1 MPKRKYFRKILLGG
15 KYSKILLSLV
25 VLFLTGLLG
34 AIFTFI
40 MITKDFPRPENLS
53 EHQIFQSTKIYD
65 RTGTVLLYELYGEE
79 KRTVV
84 PLDTFSKNLINAV
97 IATEDADFYNHHGI
111 DFKSIVRAILT
122 DLRLGAPLQGASTI
136 SQQLIRSSFLTRE
149 KTAIRKTKEIILTL
163 ELERRYSKDTI
174 LELYLNQVPFGA
186 NTYGAEAASETYF
199 QKPVS
204 DVSLAEAATLAAIIQ
219 SPSYLSPYGNNLDKL
234 LARKDF
240 VLGRMNEE
248 GFITKEQKD
257 EARKEEIKFS
267 PVKQTIKA
275 PHFVMYIKQ
284 QLEEKYGEDYL
295 KEEGLKVYTTLNY
308 DYQKIA
314 EKAILE
320 GATTNKNYK
329 AYNSALISLDPKT
342 GEILAMVGSKDYFGN
357 VYPEGCTPGKNCL
370 FEPYPNVTIAN
381 RQPGSSFKPFAYA
394 TAFKKGYSDKTIVVD
409 ELTNFGNWGG
419 SDYIP
424 QNYDLRFR
432 GPVTLR
438 TALAQSLNI
447 PAVKVLA
454 YMAGI
459 EDSIQTAKD
468 MGITTLTKPSSFY
481 GLSLV
486 LGGGEVK
493 LLDMASAYGVFAT
506 DGYRSPYSS
515 ILKIEDSNGNIIEK
529 NNISPR
535 KVLDTGVAQT
545 INSILSDNQARAPV
559 FGLNSAL
566 YIPDYEV
573 AAKTGTTS
581 EYKDGWIIGY
591 TPSIVTGVWAGNN
604 NNTPM
609 IKGPGVSVSGPIWKS
624 YMEQVLINYPK
635 ENFSTSEII
644 EE

>member
-1 MPKRKYFRKILLGG
+1 
-15 KYSKILLSLV
+15 
-25 VLFLTGLLG
+25 
-34 AIFTFI
+34 

-79 KRTVV
+79 KRTIV
-84 PLDTFSKNLINAV
+84 PLDTISKNLIDAV

-111 DFKSIVRAILT
+111 DFKSIVRAVLT

-163 ELERRYSKDTI
+163 ELERRYSKNTI
-174 LELYLNQVPFGA
+174 LELYLNQVPFGS

-204 DVSLAEAATLAAIIQ
+204 DISLAEAATLAAIIQ
-219 SPSYLSPYGNNLDKL
+219 SPSGLSPYGNNLDRL

-248 GFITKEQKD
+248 GFITKEQRD

-267 PVKQTIKA
+267 PVRQTIKA

-284 QLEEKYGEDYL
+284 QLEDKYGEEYL
-295 KEEGLKVYTTLNY
+295 QQAGLKVYTTLNY

-314 EKAILE
+314 EKAVIE

-394 TAFKKGYSDKTIVVD
+394 TAFKKGYNDKTIVVD
-409 ELTNFGNWGG
+409 ELTSFGSWGG
-419 SDYIP
+419 SDYTP

-468 MGITTLTKPSSFY
+468 MGITTLTRPSSFY

-506 DGYRSPYSS
+506 NGYRAPYSS
-515 ILKIEDSNGNIIEK
+515 ILKIEDSDGNVIEK

-535 KVLDTGVAQT
+535 KVLDTEVAQMV
-545 INSILSDNQARAPV
+545 NSILSDNQARAPV

-566 YIPDYEV
+566 YIPGYEV

-604 NNTPM
+604 DNTPM
-609 IKGPGVSVSGPIWKS
+609 VKGPGVSVSGPIWKN